1 MDKIGYFQSI
11 YEAQFALGKKTGA
24 CLSAQYLALEAFLQ
38 RNPEWHYQWWPIVGI
53 TSEAWSTLQ
62 TRASSP
68 PINRAISC
76 RGLIRAHLYD
86 RVKRGRALFER
97 DAPLPD
103 AWHFY
108 EERDATVLAV
118 TEERNAVARLP
129 WLPLNPE
136 VLGQQGT
143 GVPVIT
149 RKRYNALRNALSLI
163 ATPEAAI

>member
-1 MDKIGYFQSI
+1 MDKVGYFQSV

-38 RNPEWHYQWWPIVGI
+38 RNSQWHFHWWPIVGI
-53 TSEAWSTLQ
+53 TPQAWSTLQ
-62 TRASSP
+62 MRASSQSGS
-68 PINRAISC
+68 RALSG

-97 DAPLPD
+97 DAPLRN

-108 EERDATVLAV
+108 EARDATVLAV
-118 TEERNAVARLP
+118 TEERNAVAHLP
-129 WLPLNPE
+129 WLPLDPML
-136 VLGQQGT
+136 LGQQGS

-149 RKRYNALRNALSLI
+149 RKKFAAIRNALSLL
-163 ATPEAAI
+163 ATPEPVS